1 MAKSYPL
8 RKVQIQFYDGTETTP
23 ATLDITGYSDLPDL
37 PDVIIRRDLDVKR
50 DRGQFSHVE
59 LAEDSIDFPEV
70 SITIDMIDTL
80 VTSDKNA
87 IEQWFNKHKAADGTT
102 DLVSTNDGGAKARD
116 VDSGELKDIGLP
128 SDIFTIGMK
137 ILWTDSA
144 NQNAHG
150 RDYKYVRPIQA
161 TVSGDTGG
169 LKITLTFQLSGTY
182 TEITSI

>member
-8 RKVQIQFYDGTETTP
+8 RKVQIQFYDGNATTP
-23 ATLDITGYSDLPDL
+23 QTLNITGYSDLPEL

-59 LAEDSIDFPEV
+59 LAEDNVDFPEV

-80 VTSDKNA
+80 VTANKNV
-87 IEQWFNKHKAADGTT
+87 IEQWFNQHKAADGTT
-102 DLVSTNDGGAKARD
+102 ALTSTNDGNAQARD
-116 VDSGELKDIGLP
+116 VDAGTLTSIGLP
-128 SDIFTIGMK
+128 SEIFTVGMK

-144 NQNAHG
+144 GSNSHG

-161 TVSGDTGG
+161 SVSGDTGG
-169 LKITLTFQLSGTY
+169 LRVTLTFQLLGTY
-182 TEITSI
+182 TEITAI